1 MTTPDPLLTLPE
13 PDAIR
18 AAIDQADERARLL
31 RRLLL
36 VAVRLRLH
44 LVTGDTLASPIK
56 PKGGIPRV
64 PRDLQKDA
72 DGTEGGRRHG

>member
-1 MTTPDPLLTLPE
+1 MNTTDPPLTLPE

-44 LVTGDTLASPIK
+44 LVTGDTLTPPQ
-56 PKGGIPRV
+56 PKGGIS
-64 PRDLQKDA
+64 RDSRDHKKEA
-72 DGTEGGRRHG
+72 DGTEGERHDG